1 GVEKTLAG
9 VYFDSCP
16 KCQHCFPWLEEG
28 LTPGELGPIGIATTG
43 DQIPEWTAVDK
54 ATGSQFHSSG
64 NTLTFATPMRWTD
77 PAVVRLGFC
86 PCSKIIGFRADGT
99 ATLVG
104 AQGWGYRSG
113 DVSCANIALS
123 AAQHHEFAIGHTP
136 RPYASVDT

>member
-1 GVEKTLAG
+1 N
-9 VYFDSCP
+9 
-16 KCQHCFPWLEEG
+16 
-28 LTPGELGPIGIATTG
+28 G
-43 DQIPEWTAVDK
+43 DQIPERTAVDK
-54 ATGSQFHSSG
+54 ATGSHFHSSG

-113 DVSCANIALS
+113 DVPCANIALS

-136 RPYASVDT
+136 RPYASVDTPLTNLFRDSPMTGGRPQAPVFIDLSDLR